1 MNITG
6 DNNTRLTTAE
16 SDIDNLEGRMTTAEG
31 DIIALDTRID
41 GLENA
46 ESDRNEPHGFVDRS
60 CSMAMNGNNFEIT
73 GTITFYYKGT
83 KYSKVNDSVSI
94 SMTDSDLIVFVYY
107 VGNVLTASTTVW
119 DIMEHVMV
127 AYILRVYPAYTYRIA
142 DERHGIV
149 MDRKTHDYLHKTR
162 GSIYYNGGLLGGYTL
177 NNDSGTVYTVSE
189 CQFYDEDL
197 LNVCYALGVSD
208 SVSKIFRDNGGSVS
222 GWAES
227 VGTDRIYKLED
238 DIIRYNLY
246 EIGTWSAV
254 NVTNNYYVN
263 YYLFATNV
271 ENRFYIIMGQ
281 SQYSNSSGAANENVN
296 SLDLNGLPFEEIV
309 PVAKITYQYK
319 SSYTAPGK
327 ARIVN
332 VQTIFNESIL
342 VTASVT
348 SHNGLNDLQGGDVGQ
363 YYHLNNSKYD
373 DVNNL
378 DFTKLQNI
386 SGSVLDTSTTFTGNV
401 LASNVSST
409 NKTDIEALQL
419 KTYNITGNVGGETF
433 ISGNLNFTYFP
444 NLTSTTVGERPYYGV
459 VKQSGVMD
467 IGQHLDFH
475 RNTDTTSDYGARL
488 TVETDGQLTAT
499 GKFLAVGGLEM
510 DSGGTLGTYVMQ
522 YIANQF
528 FPVGTRIL
536 RITNTAPPN
545 PPYIGTWALWD
556 VVETVTGLDQYIWQ
570 RTA

>member
-1 MNITG
+1 
-6 DNNTRLTTAE
+6 
-16 SDIDNLEGRMTTAEG
+16 
-31 DIIALDTRID
+31 
-41 GLENA
+41 
-46 ESDRNEPHGFVDRS
+46 
-60 CSMAMNGNNFEIT
+60 
-73 GTITFYYKGT
+73 
-83 KYSKVNDSVSI
+83 
-94 SMTDSDLIVFVYY
+94 
-107 VGNVLTASTTVW
+107 
-119 DIMEHVMV
+119 
-127 AYILRVYPAYTYRIA
+127 
-142 DERHGIV
+142 
-149 MDRKTHDYLHKTR
+149 MDRKTHEYLHKTR

-208 SVSKIFRDNGGSVS
+208 SVSKIFRENGGSSS
-222 GWAES
+222 GWYES

-319 SSYTAPGK
+319 TSYTAPGK
-327 ARIVN
+327 ARIIN

-373 DVNNL
+373 DVNGFDFSGATQDISDLQDLTQNISSVTEVSTVFTGSVVADNIAFSNKTDVADLLTKTQNMSATSGNTQFTGTVNTISIPDLSGTGVPSRPYFGVVKSDGTMEIGQNL
-378 DFTKLQNI
+378 DFHY
-386 SGSVLDTSTTFTGNV
+386 GSTTGDQTCRMRCDTNGHLFVPNMFQADVYDLTNTG
-401 LASNVSST
+401 SFST
-409 NKTDIEALQL
+409 NFMAILYQTMSNA
-419 KTYNITGNVGGETF
+419 
-433 ISGNLNFTYFP
+433 
-444 NLTSTTVGERPYYGV
+444 YY
-459 VKQSGVMD
+459 
-467 IGQHLDFH
+467 
-475 RNTDTTSDYGARL
+475 
-488 TVETDGQLTAT
+488 
-499 GKFLAVGGLEM
+499 
-510 DSGGTLGTYVMQ
+510 
-522 YIANQF
+522 
-528 FPVGTRIL
+528 PVGSRIL
-536 RITNTAPPN
+536 RITNTPPPS
-545 PPYIGTWALWD
+545 PPYVGTWALWD
-556 VVETVTGLDQYIWQ
+556 IVKTVTGLDQYIYQ